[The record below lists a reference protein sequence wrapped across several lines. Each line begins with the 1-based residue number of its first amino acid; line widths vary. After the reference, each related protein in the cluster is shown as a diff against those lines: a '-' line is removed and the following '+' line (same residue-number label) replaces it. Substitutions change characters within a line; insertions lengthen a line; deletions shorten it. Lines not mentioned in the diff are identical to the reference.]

1 MTLTDSLQGGRTGE
15 HSGCETGSMSTTEQ
29 ALAPRAAAPAQLR
42 AQKRARK
49 LRLGRNYP
57 RWFYIP
63 AGIVFGVMFVAPTV
77 ISLFYAFTRWTLF
90 DWEWIGLDNF
100 RQFFREPALTKGLR
114 NTIVYAVVTSGLK
127 VVIGLGLAVLVTSPR
142 LHLQGT
148 IRSIVFFPVL
158 VSTVAVG
165 ITFERL
171 MHPSSGLINQ
181 ALGGIGIDGP
191 KWLTDPN
198 IALLSVAFVDVW
210 QGLGLALVIFIA
222 GIMSIP
228 TELYESVAVDGGGGW
243 ARFRHVILPL
253 SKPATFTVILLS
265 FVGGLRRF
273 DLIWTMTGG
282 GPGFTTDVL
291 ASTVYKQY
299 QAGFYGLSTAGNVV
313 LFVLVTAL
321 VFPLNWYMRRR
332 ELAE

>member
-1 MTLTDSLQGGRTGE
+1 MTSASYRFDSAATRTR
-15 HSGCETGSMSTTEQ
+15 SGQSSRRRRTRARTY
-29 ALAPRAAAPAQLR
+29 PHWFYVPAAA
-42 AQKRARK
+42 
-49 LRLGRNYP
+49 
-57 RWFYIP
+57 
-63 AGIVFGVMFVAPTV
+63 VFGLMFVAPTA

-90 DWEWIGLDNF
+90 EWEWIGLDNF
-100 RQFFREPALTKGLR
+100 RQFFREPALTNGLR
-114 NTIVYAVVTSGLK
+114 NTIVYAVTTSGLK
-127 VVIGLGLAVLVTSPR
+127 VIIGMALAVLCTAGK
-142 LHLQGT
+142 LHVKAAV
-148 IRSIVFFPVL
+148 RSIIFFPVL

-171 MHPSSGLINQ
+171 MHPSTGLINE
-181 ALGGIGIDGP
+181 ALGVVGIDGP
-191 KWLTDPN
+191 KWLTDPS

-210 QGLGLALVIFIA
+210 QGVGLALVILIA
-222 GIMSIP
+222 GILSIP
-228 TELYESVAVDGGGGW
+228 QDLYESVAVDGGGAW
-243 ARFRHVILPL
+243 ARFRYVILPL

-282 GPGFTTDVL
+282 GPGFTTDVI

-313 LFVLVTAL
+313 LFLLVTVL

-332 ELAE
+332 ELAR

>member
-1 MTLTDSLQGGRTGE
+1 VKRRPAQRQ
-15 HSGCETGSMSTTEQ
+15 STT
-29 ALAPRAAAPAQLR
+29 RS
-42 AQKRARK
+42 
-49 LRLGRNYP
+49 YP
-57 RWFYIP
+57 HWFYLP
-63 AGIVFGVMFVAPTV
+63 AAVVFGLMFVAPTA

-90 DWEWIGLDNF
+90 EWEWIGLDNF
-100 RQFFREPALTKGLR
+100 RQFFREPALTNGLR
-114 NTIVYAVVTSGLK
+114 NTLVYAVVTSGLK
-127 VVIGLGLAVLVTSPR
+127 VTIGMALAVLCTSPK
-142 LHLQGT
+142 LHVQGAV
-148 IRSIVFFPVL
+148 RSIIFFPVL

-171 MHPSSGLINQ
+171 MHPGTGLINQ
-181 ALGGIGIDGP
+181 GLGFFGVDGP
-191 KWLTDPN
+191 KWLTDPS

-210 QGLGLALVIFIA
+210 QGVGLALVILIA
-222 GIMSIP
+222 GILSIP
-228 TELYESVAVDGGGGW
+228 TELYESVAVDGGGAW

-282 GPGFTTDVL
+282 GPGFTTDVI

-313 LFVLVTAL
+313 LFVLVMIL
-321 VFPLNWYMRRR
+321 VFPLNWYMRRK
-332 ELAE
+332 ELAR

>member
-1 MTLTDSLQGGRTGE
+1 MVRSRTAMRAQGDALTNATMSRRSARPTVRTG
-15 HSGCETGSMSTTEQ
+15 TTTRV
-29 ALAPRAAAPAQLR
+29 PVDR
-42 AQKRARK
+42 
-49 LRLGRNYP
+49 LRLTHGYP

-63 AGIVFGVMFVAPTV
+63 AAVVFGLMFVAPTA

-90 DWEWIGLDNF
+90 EWEWIGLENF
-100 RQFFREPALTKGLR
+100 RQFFRVPALSKGLR
-114 NTIVYAVVTSGLK
+114 NTVVYAVVTSGLK
-127 VVIGLGLAVLVTSPR
+127 VILGMALAVLCTSPK
-142 LHLQGT
+142 LHIKGA

-171 MHPSSGLINQ
+171 MHPSTGLINQ
-181 ALGGIGIDGP
+181 ALGRVGIDGP
-191 KWLTDPN
+191 RWLTDPQ
-198 IALLSVAFVDVW
+198 IALLSVALVDVW
-210 QGLGLALVIFIA
+210 QGVGLALVIFIA
-222 GIMSIP
+222 GILSVP
-228 TELYESVAVDGGGGW
+228 KELYQSVAVDGGGSW
-243 ARFRHVILPL
+243 DRFRHVILPL

-313 LFVLVTAL
+313 LLVLVTCL
-321 VFPLNWYMRRR
+321 VFPLNWFMRRR
-332 ELAE
+332 EVDR